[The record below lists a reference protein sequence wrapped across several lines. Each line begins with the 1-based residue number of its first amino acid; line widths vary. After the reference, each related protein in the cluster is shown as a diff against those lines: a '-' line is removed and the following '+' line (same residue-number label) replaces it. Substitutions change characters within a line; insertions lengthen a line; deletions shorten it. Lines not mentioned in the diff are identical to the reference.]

1 MSDKTLMNAIY
12 TIRDVAEELKKRVDE
27 RRNCDVFTTFEELRK
42 NYDNR
47 AFALTAGDLIWGI
60 DKEYLGKASVRTCN
74 CVHAVCWRHFKR
86 NPEKVSLAEFCSLGE
101 HEVKSTR
108 GVGVKVL
115 NEIRGLLAEYG
126 LALGSENGQHPTLA
140 DPEVKKFVDW
150 LLSKYQPAI
159 AKKSEDG
166 GHDGKDG

>member
-1 MSDKTLMNAIY
+1 MSDETLINIIGI
-12 TIRDVAEELKKRVDE
+12 IRDAAEKAEKQVGE

-60 DKEYLGKASVRTCN
+60 DREYLGKASVRTCN
-74 CVHAVCWRHFKR
+74 CVHAICWRHFDR
-86 NPEKVSLAEFCSLGE
+86 NPEKVSLAEFCSLAE

-126 LALGSENGQHPTLA
+126 LTLGSENGQHPTLA
-140 DPEVKKFVDW
+140 DPEVRKFVDW
-150 LLSKYQPAI
+150 LLSKYQPA
-159 AKKSEDG
+159 AGKKPEDRV
-166 GHDGKDG
+166 